1 MYELYNNDIQSDKGG
16 NEEEGQVREFNP
28 SVHTKLPSVYSL
40 WISEEGSREWRRRS
54 ITIVVVIVQK
64 LLVSWPDNN
73 NGMIITRQSNGEEL
87 IRLLGSRCFCGYLGH
102 QKK

>member
-64 LLVSWPDNN
+64 LLVSWPDNI
-73 NGMIITRQSNGEEL
+73 MV
-87 IRLLGSRCFCGYLGH
+87 
-102 QKK
+102 